1 VPMDNGVAVVI
12 RSDNRIIMGGYSN
25 YATTQIALACY
36 NADGTMHLAFGTTET
51 GKVLQSPPV
60 GTQILAVSGVVLQ
73 TNDFILVTGT
83 LIDSSNLEAM
93 FVARFDSL
101 GKLDVHFG
109 AGGFVITNGSNF
121 NMGVLSF
128 DNAVSNAVLVQP
140 SNGFIVIGG
149 HVRKTLNSQLY
160 LALVRYNTA
169 GALDTTFGMNGKVC
183 KLFNKANNEMIRS
196 IAIQK
201 NGNLVLAM
209 TTNTPYQTPV
219 NANFMVARFTSA
231 GVTDMTFTG
240 SGGIRSGS
248 LVIPNYF
255 PKSSDNAGGL
265 QIDGNDKIVV
275 GGISKKSTGE
285 SCFAIARLT
294 KTGTLDHSFG
304 KNGQATLDLST
315 ASSSCKLIAGD
326 GNCVALQADNKPI
339 IVGGYVAPTPDHSD
353 EGFALA
359 RFNTNGKL
367 DTTFGMAG
375 MGYVLSNIV
384 APNTEVGYSVAM
396 QPNGKILVGGT
407 AAYISKNEAD
417 VDVNAADMDISA
429 YTTRLISAMGTHSN
443 RYFTLARYTTI
454 ANASE
459 QPVIKPTTTID
470 SQPVIKPISQPVIKP
485 ISQPVIKPIS
495 QPVIKPISQP
505 VIKPISQPVIKS
517 ITTAKPPTTI
527 DSQPATKP
535 AQSTQFTHRAHNPQ
549 SMSNDSFVS
558 EKLLNAN
565 IGIPIAPIAPICFPA
580 GTQIWTD
587 QGNVRIEQIKPGN
600 NTIRGK
606 EIVAITKTI
615 NPFNRLICFEKG
627 SLGHNVPSEKT
638 NVSMEHCIVYKNRLI
653 HALNFVNN
661 KGIHYVNDT
670 NDYLYNVLLKTHS
683 YMIANNMKVETLNPT
698 NYVAK
703 LFSNNELTDDE
714 RTVIVHRMNNHLKM
728 QMKTTMTANEIKPP
742 STNLNSFTVKHKE
755 NPYRNEDRS
764 HYMMHR
770 NATRRYNSRAWA
782 MPHANHVK
790 YTKRNM
796 GFNHI
801 IRSIFTR
808 KNKI

>member
-1 VPMDNGVAVVI
+1 
-12 RSDNRIIMGGYSN
+12 
-25 YATTQIALACY
+25 
-36 NADGTMHLAFGTTET
+36 
-51 GKVLQSPPV
+51 
-60 GTQILAVSGVVLQ
+60 
-73 TNDFILVTGT
+73 
-83 LIDSSNLEAM
+83 
-93 FVARFDSL
+93 
-101 GKLDVHFG
+101 
-109 AGGFVITNGSNF
+109 
-121 NMGVLSF
+121 
-128 DNAVSNAVLVQP
+128 
-140 SNGFIVIGG
+140 
-149 HVRKTLNSQLY
+149 
-160 LALVRYNTA
+160 
-169 GALDTTFGMNGKVC
+169 
-183 KLFNKANNEMIRS
+183 
-196 IAIQK
+196 
-201 NGNLVLAM
+201 
-209 TTNTPYQTPV
+209 
-219 NANFMVARFTSA
+219 
-231 GVTDMTFTG
+231 
-240 SGGIRSGS
+240 
-248 LVIPNYF
+248 
-255 PKSSDNAGGL
+255 
-265 QIDGNDKIVV
+265 
-275 GGISKKSTGE
+275 
-285 SCFAIARLT
+285 
-294 KTGTLDHSFG
+294 
-304 KNGQATLDLST
+304 
-315 ASSSCKLIAGD
+315 
-326 GNCVALQADNKPI
+326 
-339 IVGGYVAPTPDHSD
+339 
-353 EGFALA
+353 
-359 RFNTNGKL
+359 
-367 DTTFGMAG
+367 
-375 MGYVLSNIV
+375 
-384 APNTEVGYSVAM
+384 
-396 QPNGKILVGGT
+396 
-407 AAYISKNEAD
+407 
-417 VDVNAADMDISA
+417 
-429 YTTRLISAMGTHSN
+429 
-443 RYFTLARYTTI
+443 
-454 ANASE
+454 
-459 QPVIKPTTTID
+459 
-470 SQPVIKPISQPVIKP
+470 
-485 ISQPVIKPIS
+485 
-495 QPVIKPISQP
+495 
-505 VIKPISQPVIKS
+505 VIKS

-615 NPFNRLICFEKG
+615 SPFNRLICFEKG

-683 YMIANNMKVETLNPT
+683 YMMANNMKVETLNPT

-703 LFSNNELTDDE
+703 LFSNKELTDDE

-755 NPYRNEDRS
+755 NPYSNEDRS
-764 HYMMHR
+764 HYMLHR

-801 IRSIFTR
+801 IRSIFTI